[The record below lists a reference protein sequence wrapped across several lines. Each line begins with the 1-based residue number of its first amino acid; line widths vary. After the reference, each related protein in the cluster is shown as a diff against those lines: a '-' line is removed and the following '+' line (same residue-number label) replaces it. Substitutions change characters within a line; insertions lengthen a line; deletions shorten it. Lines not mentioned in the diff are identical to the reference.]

1 VDDLVDRLAIRRGQ
15 HAITNNDDRTETM
28 TGTAVVFSGLDWAVV
43 AAYFVVNTAICVWC
57 ALQKEKNT
65 EDYFLASRSAGWIL
79 IGSSIFASNIGAEHL
94 IGLAGSGA
102 DSGMAFAH
110 WELHS
115 YLVLVLGWVFA
126 PFYLRAKIFTTPE
139 FLEKRYTPATRTVL
153 SGIFLVSYI
162 LTKASVTIFAG
173 AFAIQTILGYQHV
186 NVPLLGETD
195 FFWFAATSL
204 VVVTGIF
211 VILGGMKSVLWTEAM
226 HVPVLLAGST
236 VLLIVGL
243 GQIGGMDA
251 LRAANPETIHLW
263 RPLST
268 TAETQGF
275 PGFLFDPSATPWLG
289 VLLCSPIIGLWYW
302 CTDQYIVQRV
312 LTGKSLR
319 ESRRGTIFAAYLKLA
334 PLFIFLLPGMIAVAL
349 YKQGAPGF
357 ETIGDN
363 PQGAFPVLV
372 SSLLPVGLRGLVL
385 AGMLSALMSALAS
398 LFNST
403 ATLFTVDFYKR
414 LRPQSSEKQLVFV
427 GRIATGAVIVLGML
441 WIPFLQDL
449 GKGQL
454 YTYLQLVQSLL
465 APSIAAVFMLGIF
478 AHGVTPK
485 SGLVGIIT
493 GFVIGMARLIF
504 QALHEVKH
512 VEWPS
517 FIQTLVD
524 INWLY
529 FSFLLFVFTCAVIF
543 IVSMFTPKAP
553 EAQIAGLTYSS
564 VTKEMTAEDRES
576 FGFWEIFHTVVIVG
590 IILGIYIYF
599 W

>member
-1 VDDLVDRLAIRRGQ
+1 
-15 HAITNNDDRTETM
+15 M
-28 TGTAVVFSGLDWAVV
+28 TGTAVSFSALDWTVV
-43 AAYFVVNTAICVWC
+43 ALYFVANTAICVWC
-57 ALQKEKNT
+57 ALLKEKDT
-65 EDYFLASRSAGWIL
+65 TDYFLASRSAGWFL

-126 PFYLRAKIFTTPE
+126 PFYLRANVFTTPE
-139 FLEKRYTPATRTVL
+139 FLERRYTPATRTFL
-153 SGIFLVSYI
+153 SMIFLVSYI

-173 AFAIQTILGYQHV
+173 AFAIQTILGYDV
-186 NVPLLGETD
+186 VSVPVFGDVD
-195 FFWFAATSL
+195 FFWFAALSL
-204 VVVTGIF
+204 VVITGVF
-211 VILGGMKSVLWTEAM
+211 VVFGGMKSVLWTEAM
-226 HVPVLLAGST
+226 HVPVLLIGSA

-243 GQIGGMDA
+243 YQIGGLDA

-268 TAETQGF
+268 TPETQGF

-289 VLLCSPIIGLWYW
+289 VLITSPIIGLWYW

-312 LTGKSLR
+312 LTARNLK
-319 ESRRGTIFAAYLKLA
+319 EARRGTLFAGYLKLA
-334 PLFIFLLPGMIAVAL
+334 PVFIFLLPGMIAVAL
-349 YKQGAPGF
+349 WKQGAPGF
-357 ETIGDN
+357 EAIETN
-363 PQGAFPVLV
+363 PQGAFPILV
-372 SSLLPVGLRGLVL
+372 SNLLPVGLKGLVL

-414 LRPQSSEKQLVFV
+414 LRPHSSEKHLVTV
-427 GRIATGAVIVLGML
+427 GRIATAGVIVLGMA

-465 APSIAAVFMLGIF
+465 APSIAAVFMAGIF
-478 AHGVTPK
+478 FDTVTPK
-485 SGLVGIIT
+485 SGLVGIAT
-493 GFVIGMARLIF
+493 GFVLGMTRLIL
-504 QALHEVKH
+504 QATHEMYAIH
-512 VEWPS
+512 WPG
-517 FIQTLVD
+517 FIQDFVD
-524 INWLY
+524 LNWLY
-529 FSFLLFVFTCAVIF
+529 FSFLLFVFTCVLIFVVSAV
-543 IVSMFTPKAP
+543 TPKAP
-553 EAQIAGLTYSS
+553 PGKLAGLTYRT
-564 VTKEMTAEDRES
+564 VTREQMEVDRNS
-576 FGFWEIFHTVVIVG
+576 YGFWQIFHTVAILA
-590 IILGIYIYF
+590 IIAGIYIYF

>member
-1 VDDLVDRLAIRRGQ
+1 
-15 HAITNNDDRTETM
+15 M
-28 TGTAVVFSGLDWAVV
+28 TGTAVSFAGLDW
-43 AAYFVVNTAICVWC
+43 FVVGLYFLANTAICVWC
-57 ALQKEKNT
+57 ALMKEKNT
-65 EDYFLASRSAGWIL
+65 EDYFLASRSAGWVL

-102 DSGMAFAH
+102 DSGVAFAH

-139 FLEKRYTPATRTVL
+139 FLERRYTPATRTVL
-153 SGIFLVSYI
+153 SVIFLVSYI

-173 AFAIQTILGYQHV
+173 AFAIQTILGFEHV
-186 NVPLLGETD
+186 DLPILGQTD
-195 FFWFAATSL
+195 FFWFSAFSL
-204 VVVTGIF
+204 VIVTGVF
-211 VILGGMKSVLWTEAM
+211 VVLGGMKSVLWTEAM

-243 GQIGGMDA
+243 NAIGGMDA
-251 LRAANPETIHLW
+251 LRAANPDTIHLW

-268 TAETQGF
+268 TPETQGF
-275 PGFLFDPSATPWLG
+275 PGFLFDPSSTPWLG

-312 LTGKSLR
+312 LTGRSLK
-319 ESRRGTIFAAYLKLA
+319 ESRRGTIFAAYLKLT

-414 LRPQSSEKQLVFV
+414 LRPQSSEKHLVNV
-427 GRIATGAVIVLGML
+427 GRVATAGVIVLGML

-478 AHGVTPK
+478 SNGVTPK
-485 SGLVGIIT
+485 SGLIGIVT
-493 GFVIGMARLIF
+493 GFVLGMLRLIF
-504 QALHEVKH
+504 QATHEMYGI
-512 VEWPS
+512 EWPG

-529 FSFLLFVFTCAVIF
+529 FSFLLFVFTCLVIF
-543 IVSMFTPKAP
+543 GVSMVTPKAP
-553 EAQIAGLTYSS
+553 PEQIAGITYN
-564 VTKEMTAEDRES
+564 TATAQQLAEERDGY
-576 FGFWEIFHTVVIVG
+576 GFWEIFHTVVIVG
-590 IILGIYIYF
+590 IIVGIYIYF

>member
-1 VDDLVDRLAIRRGQ
+1 
-15 HAITNNDDRTETM
+15 M
-28 TGTAVVFSGLDWAVV
+28 TGTAVVFSALDWAVV

-57 ALQKEKNT
+57 ALQKERNT
-65 EDYFLASRSAGWIL
+65 EDYFLAGRTAGWAL

-102 DSGMAFAH
+102 GSGVAFAH

-153 SGIFLVSYI
+153 SVIFLVSYI

-186 NVPLLGETD
+186 NIPLFGQVD
-195 FFWFAATSL
+195 FFWFAAFSL
-204 VVVTGIF
+204 VIITGVF

-236 VLLIVGL
+236 VLLFVGL
-243 GQIGGMDA
+243 HQIGGMDA

-268 TAETQGF
+268 TPATQGF
-275 PGFLFDPSATPWLG
+275 PGFLFDPSSTPWLG

-312 LTGKSLR
+312 LTGKTLR

-334 PLFIFLLPGMIAVAL
+334 PLFIFLLPGMISVAL

-357 ETIGDN
+357 ESIGEN

-414 LRPQSSEKQLVFV
+414 LKPESSEKQLVFV
-427 GRIATGAVIVLGML
+427 GRVATGVVIFLGML

-465 APSIAAVFMLGIF
+465 APAIAAVFMLGIF

-485 SGLVGIIT
+485 SGLVGIVT

-512 VEWPS
+512 IEWPG
-517 FIQTLVD
+517 FIQSLVD

-543 IVSMFTPKAP
+543 VVSAFTPKAP
-553 EAQIAGLTYSS
+553 ESQIAGLTYRS
-564 VTKEMTAEDRES
+564 VTKEQTADNRLS
-576 FGFWEIFHTVVIVG
+576 YGFWEIFHTVVILG
-590 IILGIYIYF
+590 IIASIYIYF

>member
-1 VDDLVDRLAIRRGQ
+1 
-15 HAITNNDDRTETM
+15 M
-28 TGTAVVFSGLDWAVV
+28 TGTAVTFGTLDWAIV
-43 AAYFVVNTAICVWC
+43 ALYFVANTAICIWC

-65 EDYFLASRSAGWIL
+65 ADYFLASRSAGWFL

-115 YLVLVLGWVFA
+115 YLVLVLGWIFA
-126 PFYLRAKIFTTPE
+126 PFYLRAKVFTTPE
-139 FLEKRYTPATRTVL
+139 FLERRYTPGTRTFL
-153 SGIFLVSYI
+153 SFIFLVSYI

-173 AFAIQTILGYQHV
+173 AFAIQTILGYQTV
-186 NVPLLGETD
+186 NLPLFGETD
-195 FFWFAATSL
+195 FFWFSAFFL
-204 VVVTGIF
+204 VIITGVFVV
-211 VILGGMKSVLWTEAM
+211 LGGMKSVLWTEAM
-226 HVPVLLAGST
+226 HVPVLLTGSA
-236 VLLIVGL
+236 VLLFVGL
-243 GQIGGMDA
+243 GEIGGLDA

-268 TAETQGF
+268 TPETQGF
-275 PGFLFDPSATPWLG
+275 PGFLFDPSNTPWLG

-312 LTGKSLR
+312 LTARGLK
-319 ESRRGTIFAAYLKLA
+319 EARRGTIFAAYLKLA
-334 PLFIFLLPGMIAVAL
+334 PVFIFLLPGMIAVAL
-349 YKQGAPGF
+349 YKQGFPGF
-357 ETIGDN
+357 ESIGEN

-372 SSLLPVGLRGLVL
+372 SNLLPVGLRGLVL

-414 LRPQSSEKQLVFV
+414 LRPQSSETHLVSV
-427 GRIATGAVIVLGML
+427 GRVATIGVIVLGML

-465 APSIAAVFMLGIF
+465 APSIAAVFMAGIF
-478 AHGVTPK
+478 SSYVTPK
-485 SGLVGIIT
+485 SGLYGIVA
-493 GFVIGMARLIF
+493 GFVIGMGRLVL
-504 QALHEVKH
+504 QAMHETQGI
-512 VEWPS
+512 EWPS
-517 FIQTLVD
+517 LIQAFVD
-524 INWLY
+524 VNWLY
-529 FSFLLFVFTCAVIF
+529 FSFLLFVFTCALIW
-543 IVSMFTPKAP
+543 IVSQFTPKASA
-553 EAQIAGLTYSS
+553 EQLAGLTYSS
-564 VTKEMTAEDRES
+564 VSAAQNAEDRQS
-576 FGFWEIFHTVVIVG
+576 YGFWEIFHTCVIVG
-590 IILGIYIYF
+590 IIAGIYIYF

>member
-1 VDDLVDRLAIRRGQ
+1 
-15 HAITNNDDRTETM
+15 M
-28 TGTAVVFSGLDWAVV
+28 TGTAVAFSSLDWAIV
-43 AAYFVVNTAICVWC
+43 ALYFVANTAICVWC
-57 ALQKEKNT
+57 ALMKERDT
-65 EDYFLASRSAGWIL
+65 TDYFLASRTAGWFL

-126 PFYLRAKIFTTPE
+126 PFYLRANVFTTPE
-139 FLEKRYTPATRTVL
+139 FLERRYTPATRTIL
-153 SGIFLVSYI
+153 SLIFFVSYI

-173 AFAIQTILGYQHV
+173 AFAIQTILGYETVQL
-186 NVPLLGETD
+186 PLLGATD
-195 FFWFAATSL
+195 FFWFAAFSL
-204 VVVTGIF
+204 VTITGVFVV
-211 VILGGMKSVLWTEAM
+211 LGGMKSVLWTEAM
-226 HVPVLLAGST
+226 HVPVLLTGSL

-243 GQIGGMDA
+243 SQIGGLDA

-268 TAETQGF
+268 TPETQGF
-275 PGFLFDPSATPWLG
+275 PDFLFDPSSTPWLG
-289 VLLCSPIIGLWYW
+289 VLLTSPIIGLWYW

-312 LTGKSLR
+312 LTAKDLR
-319 ESRRGTIFAAYLKLA
+319 EARRGTMFAAYLKLA
-334 PLFIFLLPGMIAVAL
+334 PVFIFLLPGMIAVAL
-349 YKQGAPGF
+349 YKQGTPGF
-357 ETIGDN
+357 ETIGSN

-372 SSLLPVGLRGLVL
+372 SNLLPVGLRGLVL

-414 LRPQSSEKQLVFV
+414 LRPQSSERHLVFV
-427 GRIATGAVIVLGML
+427 GRVATAVVILLGMA

-478 AHGVTPK
+478 SRGVTPH
-485 SGLVGIIT
+485 SGLIGIVT
-493 GFVIGMARLIF
+493 GFVVGMSRLVL
-504 QALHEVKH
+504 QATHEMYGI
-512 VEWPS
+512 EWPGAVQA
-517 FIQTLVD
+517 FVD

-529 FSFLLFVFTCAVIF
+529 FSFLLFVFSCLVIF
-543 IVSMFTPKAP
+543 AVSAVTKKASP
-553 EAQIAGLTYSS
+553 EQLAGLTYGS
-564 VTKEMTAEDRES
+564 VTKEQDAAERAS
-576 FGFWEIFHTVVIVG
+576 FGFWEIFHTAAVLA
-590 IILGIYIYF
+590 IIAGIYIYF